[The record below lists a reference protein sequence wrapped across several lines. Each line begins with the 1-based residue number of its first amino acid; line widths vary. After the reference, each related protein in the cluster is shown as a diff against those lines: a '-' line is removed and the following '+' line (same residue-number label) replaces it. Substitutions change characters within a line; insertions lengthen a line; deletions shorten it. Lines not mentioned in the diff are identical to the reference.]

1 MHSEEMSMRTN
12 VVVRPNTP
20 AASLLA
26 LAIAMSLTACNG
38 SATTQAPQ
46 ARAAD
51 TAPDNSATRTA
62 ELDSRAQELAQ
73 REAEVAARERE
84 QKSARQEA
92 AAEVAKREATAK
104 AAAARKAAVA
114 KSASSRKTSPVS
126 TSGAHL
132 ASAPAHVSE
141 PIEVP
146 AGTALYLALSADLS
160 TKTAKPGDAF
170 EAHLVSDLT
179 ANGRSVAP
187 AGSRVTGTVTNVVS
201 GSHSIGAVPLLSLAF
216 ERLELADGRQISI
229 GGELTQQ
236 GDSEKARD
244 AAKILGGAAAGAI
257 IGHQVKK
264 NRTGSIVGGVLGGAA
279 GAVVAKN
286 TGTEV
291 ELAAGSTLSVTLGQ
305 GFTVSG
311 T

>member
-1 MHSEEMSMRTN
+1 
-12 VVVRPNTP
+12 V
-20 AASLLA
+20 
-26 LAIAMSLTACNG
+26 
-38 SATTQAPQ
+38 
-46 ARAAD
+46 
-51 TAPDNSATRTA
+51 
-62 ELDSRAQELAQ
+62 
-73 REAEVAARERE
+73 
-84 QKSARQEA
+84 SARQEA
-92 AAEVAKREATAK
+92 ATEVAKREAAAK
-104 AAAARKAAVA
+104 AAAARKAALA
-114 KSASSRKTSPVS
+114 KSASSKKTLPVS
-126 TSGAHL
+126 TGAHL
-132 ASAPAHVSE
+132 ASAPAHVPE

-187 AGSRVTGTVTNVVS
+187 AGSRVTGTVTSVVS

-264 NRTGSIVGGVLGGAA
+264 NRTGSVVGGVLGGAA
-279 GAVVAKN
+279 GAVIAKN